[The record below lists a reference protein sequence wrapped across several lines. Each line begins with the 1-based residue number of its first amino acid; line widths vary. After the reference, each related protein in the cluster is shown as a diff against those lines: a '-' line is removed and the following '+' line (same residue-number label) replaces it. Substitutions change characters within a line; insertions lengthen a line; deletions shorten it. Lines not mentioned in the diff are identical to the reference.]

1 MSSSSPSTGATE
13 YRATYRLTEPFH
25 SKKLED
31 SSSLMFDAEHNDKDS
46 YYEIKGFTITV
57 TAENEADM
65 LGQTDI
71 QAERLVQIMTLKSLG
86 YVKYT
91 YDGCCYKTSRG
102 TWMVAKGFTPRYNI
116 RGMID
121 ELNLNS
127 NQKISSIMQND
138 EPTNI
143 LLYHFRLAIEAE
155 ENRQHANMY
164 RELFQVI
171 ERDGEARELGELG
184 VHYAKYKALRDAL
197 SHQKPL
203 NWAPSEVEK
212 YFKGRYEFLNGEFNH
227 NSKKNRENL
236 KEDAGNLKKLVI
248 SYLIPK
254 LQ

>member
-1 MSSSSPSTGATE
+1 MSSSPSTGATE
-13 YRATYRLTEPFH
+13 YRATYRLPEPFH
-25 SKKLED
+25 SKKLEN
-31 SSSLMFDAEHNDKDS
+31 SSSIMFDAEYNDKDS

-86 YVKYT
+86 YVQYT
-91 YDGCCYKTSRG
+91 YDGYCYKTSRC
-102 TWMVAKGFTPRYNI
+102 TWMVIKSFVARYHI

-138 EPTNI
+138 EPTN
-143 LLYHFRLAIEAE
+143 LQLYHFRLAIEAE
-155 ENRQHANMY
+155 ENRQYASIY

-171 ERDGEARELGELG
+171 EKDGELRQLGQFGDE
-184 VHYAKYKALRDAL
+184 YDKYKSLRAAI
-197 SHQKPL
+197 SHQKKL
-203 NWAPSEVEK
+203 DSAPTKVK
-212 YFKGRYEFLNGEFNH
+212 DYFKGRYDFVNGEFDH
-227 NSKKNRENL
+227 NSNKNRQHL
-236 KEDAGNLKKLVI
+236 KEDAEALKKIVI
-248 SYLIPK
+248 NYLTKK